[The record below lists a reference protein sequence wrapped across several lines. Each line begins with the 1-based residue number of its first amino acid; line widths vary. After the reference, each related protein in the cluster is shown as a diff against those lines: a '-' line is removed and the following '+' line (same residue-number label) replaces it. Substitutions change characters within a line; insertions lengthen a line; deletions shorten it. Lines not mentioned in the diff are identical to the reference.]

1 MSPAVTRTLPRT
13 RTFQRRRPWAAW
25 WIAIGIAVLTN
36 VALVV
41 VLSQVSN
48 LQQRLPEVPQTV
60 RTLRQ
65 VEPEIPP
72 PLPPET
78 REQTPEPREEP
89 PVIALPTLELPSEPT
104 IAALTLPNLP
114 NLQPTLD
121 LPLTVPAFATLTAEK
136 NTEEANLWPGTGQPD
151 EPAQLESAFDL
162 ERFYPRSARLRG
174 ISGQCRVRLT
184 ILEDG
189 SVLTVHIFESTPRG
203 VFEQATRELGRSLRF
218 RPGRVAGKP
227 VASTKDLIIDWTF
240 K

>member
-1 MSPAVTRTLPRT
+1 MGPAVARLLPRT

-25 WIAIGIAVLTN
+25 WIAVGVAVLTN
-36 VALVV
+36 LALVV

-48 LQQRLPEVPQTV
+48 LQHPLPEAPQTV

-65 VEPEIPP
+65 VEPEAQPP
-72 PLPPET
+72 PPPET
-78 REQTPEPREEP
+78 ERPVEPREEP
-89 PVIALPTLELPSEPT
+89 QVIALPTLELPSEPA
-104 IAALTLPNLP
+104 IAAITLPNLP
-114 NLQPTLD
+114 NLQPSFD
-121 LPLTVPAFATLTAEK
+121 LPLTVPAFTVVGPPAAK
-136 NTEEANLWPGTGQPD
+136 DEANLWPGAGHPD
-151 EPAQLESAFDL
+151 EPAQLESTFDL

-203 VFEQATRELGRSLRF
+203 VFEQATRDLGRSLHF
-218 RPGRVAGKP
+218 RPGRVAGKA
-227 VASTKDLIIDWTF
+227 VASTKDLIIDWTL